1 MSDDT
6 MLNEAIEAAKDGKR
20 SRARDLLTRLLRAD
34 QSNAEYWL
42 WMSSVVDTTKEQV
55 YCLNS
60 VLRLEPQNRLAR
72 RGLILLGAAEA
83 GVDTIPV
90 PPVRKHKWEI
100 DEIDTGRPTGIAG
113 LIANPVARV
122 ALAIVLGVV
131 LIGFITAGVFGVNN
145 QRKKNEELQ
154 AFILLTLTAR
164 PSPTLTVEPT
174 ITNTPVFRTPTPTF
188 ARPTP
193 LWMLLEATYTP
204 TPMYVNTPHPST
216 EAYRAGIRA
225 YERGEWITVIN
236 FLEQVVEIEP
246 DAADVHYLLG
256 EAHRFLGEHQEA
268 LQSYNEAVRVNRNF
282 APAYLGRARVR
293 ARLDEEI
300 DVGPDLDEAIA
311 LDPDLGEAYIERA
324 ERHLEDNRP
333 EDALE
338 DLEIAELI
346 LPESPLVHI
355 AKAKAFLVLED
366 FEAAYESAELAN
378 QLDITLLP
386 AYLLMGMAQ
395 HGSGEIRQALG
406 PLQTYLLYDPENPE
420 AWLALGGAYQSLGD
434 YENALDAYDEAL
446 TLDPTRIEI
455 YLHRGNLYLV
465 LKDEEN
471 AIDNLSRAQTY
482 RPNSFE
488 VNLEL
493 GKAYLTFE
501 RYGDAYI
508 QFNETQGLAETDVQR
523 AKLYYWRA
531 QSLEFLDEPAAATR
545 DWEALLLLPTDGIP
559 ASWIIMAEDH
569 IILLNPPTPTATPV
583 PSKTPTETNTPRPSS
598 TPTITPTPPATST
611 PRPIGQP

>member
-20 SRARDLLTRLLRAD
+20 ARARDLLTRLLRAD
-34 QSNAEYWL
+34 QSNTDYWL
-42 WMSSVVDTTKEQV
+42 WMSSVVDTPKEQV

-83 GVDTIPV
+83 DVDTIPV
-90 PPVRKHKWEI
+90 PPVRKHQWHI
-100 DEIDTGRPTGIAG
+100 DEIDTGRPSGIAG
-113 LIANPVARV
+113 LLANPVARV

-131 LIGFITAGVFGVNN
+131 LIGLITAGVFGVNN
-145 QRKKNEELQ
+145 RRKQNEELQ

-204 TPMYVNTPHPST
+204 TPIYVNTPHPST

-246 DAADVHYLLG
+246 DSADVHFLLG
-256 EAHRFLGEHQEA
+256 EAHRFLGEDLEA
-268 LQSYNEAVRVNRNF
+268 LRSYNEALRVNRNF
-282 APAYLGRARVR
+282 APAYLGRARINSR
-293 ARLDEEI
+293 QEEEI

-324 ERHLEDNRP
+324 ELHLESNRP

-338 DLEIAELI
+338 DLEVAELI
-346 LPESPLVHI
+346 LPESPLVQA
-355 AKAKAFLVLED
+355 AKAKAYLAQED
-366 FEAAYESAELAN
+366 FEAAFAAAQLAN
-378 QLDITLLP
+378 DLDITLLP

-395 HGSGEIRQALG
+395 HGSGEARKSLG
-406 PLQTYLLYDPENPE
+406 PLQTYLLYDPNNPE

-434 YENALDAYDEAL
+434 HENALEAYDEAL
-446 TLDPTRIEI
+446 ALDPTLIEI

-465 LKDEEN
+465 LQDEEN
-471 AIDNLSRAQTY
+471 AIENLSRALTY
-482 RPNSFE
+482 RPKSFE

-501 RYGDAYI
+501 RYGNAYI
-508 QFNETQGLAETDVQR
+508 QFNETQGLAEDDIQR
-523 AKLYYWRA
+523 AKLHYWRA

-545 DWEALLLLPTDGIP
+545 DWEALLDLPTEGIP
-559 ASWIIMAEDH
+559 ASWIIMAENH
-569 IILLNPPTPTATPV
+569 IIQLNPPTPTATPP
-583 PSKTPTETNTPRPSS
+583 PSATPTETATPPPSA
-598 TPTITPTPPATST
+598 TPTITNTPPPTST
-611 PRPIGQP
+611 RQPIGVP